1 MVRVMTKRRGHGHG
15 HGHKNK
21 RTMRRRHSHSAHLMR
36 SRRHRH
42 RRSGVS
48 KRRMRQGGRKIPKI
62 KPEDVMDAID
72 LFNGINTGI
81 KKGKSAAAAAADE
94 KRRKLLLLQR
104 RPVGMFVAADAADAA
119 DAAIPS
125 RLLPHGAMTGLP
137 FGRQGHMTAVPS
149 SLSMFSSQP
158 RSHAAATAAT
168 AAAAA
173 TDAAAAAT
181 DAAAAADAA
190 AVTLLT
196 DRHQSASLKALIAEA
211 KRSASGASGAS
222 GAMGGR
228 RKRLARTHKPSMSGG
243 LAGNIGAATADV
255 REGFKFTAS
264 QSGRF

>member
-1 MVRVMTKRRGHGHG
+1 MVRVMTKRRGHG

-81 KKGKSAAAAAADE
+81 KKGKSAAAAADE

-158 RSHAAATAAT
+158 RSHAAATAAA

-181 DAAAAADAA
+181 DAAAAATDAA

-228 RKRLARTHKPSMSGG
+228 RKRLARTHKPSM
-243 LAGNIGAATADV
+243 
-255 REGFKFTAS
+255 
-264 QSGRF
+264 